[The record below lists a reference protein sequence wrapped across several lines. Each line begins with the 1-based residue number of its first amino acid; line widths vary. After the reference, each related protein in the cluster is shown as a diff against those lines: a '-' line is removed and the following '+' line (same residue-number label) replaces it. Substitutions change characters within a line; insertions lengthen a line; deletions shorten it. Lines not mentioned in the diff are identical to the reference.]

1 MGNTGLVVALFDLD
15 GTLCNAR
22 HLAASIVGY
31 QFKNPARIPS
41 AVIYIMTQ
49 MTRLLFW
56 KAGLMSYA
64 RFAQAG
70 CPELARLLKGLS
82 KSEVFSLFSKTAQK
96 VVDTTREEMLT
107 LLMWHQE
114 EGHTAILV
122 SGGFQPFLREVA
134 RLLGINHTVGTSLEE
149 VGDCYTGRL
158 AGPFCHGDDRVHL
171 VRRFIESS
179 GFDVDISS
187 SYAYGDRV
195 QDISMLEMVGH
206 PIAVYPDKELL
217 DYANERGWTVIGVS
231 AGNPLN

>member
-1 MGNTGLVVALFDLD
+1 MVDMENPGVVVALFDLD

-31 QFKNPARIPS
+31 QFRNPARIPG
-41 AVIYIMTQ
+41 AVIYIVTQ
-49 MTRLLFW
+49 MTKLLFW
-56 KAGLMSYA
+56 RAGLLTYA

-70 CPELARLLKGLS
+70 CPELARLLKDLD

-96 VVDTTREEMLT
+96 VVDTAREEMLT
-107 LLMWHQE
+107 VLRWHQE

-122 SGGFQPFLREVA
+122 SGGFQPFLTEVA
-134 RLLGINHTVGTSLEE
+134 KLLGINYTVGTALEE
-149 VGDCYTGRL
+149 VEDYYTGCL

-179 GFDVDISS
+179 GFDVDLSS

-195 QDISMLEMVGH
+195 QDIPMLEMVGH
-206 PIAVYPDKELL
+206 PVAVYPDKELL
-217 DYANERGWTVIGVS
+217 AYANERGWTVIGAS
-231 AGNPLN
+231 RR